1 MLSNLIPLGY
11 LVSTAFF
18 IFGIKRLSKVR
29 TARHGNQLAGFGMF
43 LAIALTVLDI
53 NLRATQSVDYRYM
66 IAGVILGSLL
76 GAVAAIRVQ
85 MTQMPEMVAV
95 FNGFGGMASAL
106 VGLSVVWR
114 AVHNTM
120 AMPGHTGV
128 LEVHQVL
135 GGMDVAVSTVL
146 SLLVGAVTLTGS
158 LVAYAKLASKMT
170 GNPILLPG
178 RHILNLVLFVFALA
192 VAGMLAFGSYSGT
205 FVLGLCLAVLAASLI
220 LGVLAVI
227 PIGGADMPVVIS
239 LLNSYS
245 GIAAAMTGFVLRNNL
260 LIVSGSL
267 VGASGIILSEIMCKA
282 MNRSLGNVLIGG
294 FGGDTSGAGSE
305 GYTNIKQ
312 ASPEEMAMILED
324 AESVVF
330 VPGYGLAVAQAQHV
344 TKELANLLEKHGSK
358 VSYAIHPV
366 AGRMPGHMNVLLA
379 EADVPYEQLIEMDD
393 INPEFKT
400 TDVAIILGAN
410 DVVNPAAINDPKSP
424 IAGMPILNVH
434 EARTVFIIKRSLS
447 AGFAGIRN
455 ELFDY
460 DNAIMVFGDAK
471 KVLTEVV
478 NEVKES
484 F

>member
-1 MLSNLIPLGY
+1 
-11 LVSTAFF
+11 
-18 IFGIKRLSKVR
+18 
-29 TARHGNQLAGFGMF
+29 
-43 LAIALTVLDI
+43 
-53 NLRATQSVDYRYM
+53 
-66 IAGVILGSLL
+66 
-76 GAVAAIRVQ
+76 
-85 MTQMPEMVAV
+85 
-95 FNGFGGMASAL
+95 
-106 VGLSVVWR
+106 
-114 AVHNTM
+114 
-120 AMPGHTGV
+120 
-128 LEVHQVL
+128 
-135 GGMDVAVSTVL
+135 
-146 SLLVGAVTLTGS
+146 
-158 LVAYAKLASKMT
+158 
-170 GNPILLPG
+170 
-178 RHILNLVLFVFALA
+178 
-192 VAGMLAFGSYSGT
+192 MLAFGSYSG
-205 FVLGLCLAVLAASLI
+205 FVVLGLCLAVLAASLI
-220 LGVLAVI
+220 LGVMAVI

-282 MNRSLGNVLIGG
+282 MNRSLGNVLVGG
-294 FGGDTSGAGSE
+294 FGGDASTGSSE
-305 GYTNIKQ
+305 GYTNITQ
-312 ASPEEMAMILED
+312 SSPEEMAMILED

-344 TKELANLLEKHGSK
+344 TKELAGLLEKHGTK

-410 DVVNPAAINDPKSP
+410 DVVNPAAINDPNSP
-424 IAGMPILNVH
+424 IAGMPILNVY

-447 AGFAGIRN
+447 PGFAGIRN